1 MDHVERT
8 VLRLVVGLVLMFAAS
23 GTVAQIGGAPPGALG
38 KLGAASA
45 VPRASAAPPQAP
57 SRRAR
62 AATPD
67 PRIVEALKRI
77 SPARIKATIEK
88 LVSFHTR
95 LSISPATPEAILA
108 GRGIG
113 AAREWI
119 QAEFERYSK
128 DCGGCLEVKTDR
140 FTAQPNR
147 RIPQPTE
154 MANVYAVLRG
164 TDPETAKRIYLV
176 TGHYDSRASDTLDTQ
191 SFAPGANDD
200 ASGTAVSLEC
210 ARVLSKY
217 KFPATLIF
225 LTVAGEEQGLIGS
238 DHFARMAREQG
249 WQIEGVLNND
259 IVGGDRSPGQD
270 RNIVRVFSEGIPV
283 TQAGKEDEIRHL
295 RSLGHESD
303 SPSREL
309 ARYIRQVARD
319 YLTGRFGPKLVF
331 RPDRYLRGGD
341 HTSFNQQG
349 YAAVRL
355 TEYRENYAHQHQ
367 NVRTEKGI
375 EYGDLPKHVDFDYVA
390 NVARLNAATLASLAS
405 SPAPPADVRL
415 LTRELENDS
424 TLTWSPSGGAAGYEI
439 LWRPTTAAEWESVEP
454 VGNVTRATID
464 RSKDNVFFAV
474 RAVGAKGHRSLPVV
488 PRPER

>member
-1 MDHVERT
+1 MGAVAATARPSVKSSVRNLRVRFIQTQKAAASLLTCRRTLATLRPGPLWRVPFTRNHRSRFLPPPRPLPLLPPLPPRERVRGDLWSPPPGRCHTPGRRRFRLPQDLRVRGRDRFRTRDTQCVPPLAFLSMRSIISALLLFLEGFVGTRQRKYYISPVSNMDHVERT

-23 GTVAQIGGAPPGALG
+23 GTVAQTGGAPAGALG
-38 KLGAASA
+38 KPGAASA
-45 VPRASAAPPQAP
+45 VSRASAAPPQAP

-67 PRIVEALKRI
+67 PRIVQALKRI

-95 LSISPATPEAILA
+95 LSISPATPEAIAA

-140 FTAQPNR
+140 FTAPPNR

-164 TDPETAKRIYLV
+164 TDPESAKRIYLV

-210 ARVLSKY
+210 ARVLSNY

-270 RNIVRVFSEGIPV
+270 RNIVRVFSE
-283 TQAGKEDEIRHL
+283 
-295 RSLGHESD
+295 
-303 SPSREL
+303 
-309 ARYIRQVARD
+309 
-319 YLTGRFGPKLVF
+319 
-331 RPDRYLRGGD
+331 
-341 HTSFNQQG
+341 
-349 YAAVRL
+349 
-355 TEYRENYAHQHQ
+355 
-367 NVRTEKGI
+367 
-375 EYGDLPKHVDFDYVA
+375 
-390 NVARLNAATLASLAS
+390 
-405 SPAPPADVRL
+405 
-415 LTRELENDS
+415 
-424 TLTWSPSGGAAGYEI
+424 
-439 LWRPTTAAEWESVEP
+439 
-454 VGNVTRATID
+454 
-464 RSKDNVFFAV
+464 
-474 RAVGAKGHRSLPVV
+474 
-488 PRPER
+488 